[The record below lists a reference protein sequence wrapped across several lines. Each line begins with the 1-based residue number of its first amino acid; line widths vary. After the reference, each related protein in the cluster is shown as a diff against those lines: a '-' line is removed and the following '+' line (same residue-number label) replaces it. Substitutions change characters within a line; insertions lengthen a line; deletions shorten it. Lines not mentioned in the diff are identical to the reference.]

1 MEAPLGASPPNIAN
15 PSLVKPGTIAAMA
28 HSKQVNRTIEL
39 SIHEVYEVVSG
50 ERFLLTD
57 EGMVEKSDSQIVEAK
72 RKELPDG
79 RVWARVGVRA
89 SQKELEELSEDRT
102 KPLAFQETYVSQPDE
117 EGAFEATSTMELPMG
132 MGTME
137 TRFIYAAADS
147 DLTTVEAILTAKASI
162 PLISGKLEK
171 HLLKTSDKIVDDS
184 LARIRNLSGTEA
196 Q

>member
-1 MEAPLGASPPNIAN
+1 
-15 PSLVKPGTIAAMA
+15 MA

-57 EGMVEKSDSQIVEAK
+57 EGMVEKSDSQIVEAE

-89 SQKELEELSEDRT
+89 SQKELEELSEDKN

-117 EGAFEATSTMELPMG
+117 EGAFEATSVSYTHLTLP
-132 MGTME
+132 TK
-137 TRFIYAAADS
+137 R
-147 DLTTVEAILTAKASI
+147 
-162 PLISGKLEK
+162 
-171 HLLKTSDKIVDDS
+171 IV
-184 LARIRNLSGTEA
+184 
-196 Q
+196 

>member
-1 MEAPLGASPPNIAN
+1 
-15 PSLVKPGTIAAMA
+15 MA

-57 EGMVEKSDSQIVEAK
+57 EGMVEKSDSQIVEAE

-89 SQKELEELSEDRT
+89 SQKELEELSEDKN

-147 DLTTVEAILTAKASI
+147 ALTTVEAILTAKASI

-171 HLLKTSDKIVDDS
+171 HLLKTSDKVVDDS
-184 LARIRNLSGTEA
+184 LARIQNLSGTEA

>member
-1 MEAPLGASPPNIAN
+1 M
-15 PSLVKPGTIAAMA
+15 
-28 HSKQVNRTIEL
+28 
-39 SIHEVYEVVSG
+39 
-50 ERFLLTD
+50 
-57 EGMVEKSDSQIVEAK
+57 
-72 RKELPDG
+72 
-79 RVWARVGVRA
+79 
-89 SQKELEELSEDRT
+89 
-102 KPLAFQETYVSQPDE
+102 SQPDE

-171 HLLKTSDKIVDDS
+171 HLLKTSDKVVDDS
-184 LARIRNLSGTEA
+184 LARIRNLSVTEA